1 MNAIKVTHLSKQFG
15 KQTVLADINLTIE
28 PNTIYGLLGRNGA
41 GKSTLLNLIT
51 NRLPSPAGMVTIGWV
66 NVTNND
72 VLLNRIYM
80 MSEANLYPS
89 RMPVSEIFK
98 LTADLYQ
105 GFDKDYADALVAKF
119 ELDPRTRFNKL
130 STGYRS
136 VMKLIIALAVDV
148 DYVFLDEPT
157 LGLDA
162 NHRQLFYEELIDSY
176 AERPRTF
183 VISTHLIEEIAN
195 VIERVFVIQDHRLM
209 INDTTENVLQE
220 GYAITGP
227 STEVQTYTE
236 GLNVIG
242 RESLGNLLVQYVY
255 GKLDNDREIPD
266 TVTVSH
272 IDLQKLFIYL
282 TSQGGHREI

>member
-1 MNAIKVTHLSKQFG
+1 MNPIKVTGLSKSFG
-15 KQTVLADINLTIE
+15 KKTVLTDINLTIE

-51 NRLPSPAGMVTIGWV
+51 NRLPIATGTVTIDG
-66 NVTNND
+66 TPLANND
-72 VLLNRIYM
+72 ALLNRIYM
-80 MSEANLYPS
+80 MSEANLYPP
-89 RMPVSEIFK
+89 RLRVSEIFK
-98 LTADLYQ
+98 LTAQMYQ
-105 GFDKDYADALVAKF
+105 GFDAAYADELVAKF
-119 ELDPRTRFNKL
+119 ELDPQTRFNKL

-176 AERPRTF
+176 AKTPRSF

-195 VIERVFVIQDHRLM
+195 VIERVFVIQDHQLLV
-209 INDTTENVLQE
+209 NDTTENVLQE
-220 GYAITGP
+220 GYAVTGP
-227 STEVQTYTE
+227 AKEVQTYTAD
-236 GLNVIG
+236 LNVIG
-242 RESLGNLLVQYVY
+242 QESLGNLLVHYVY
-255 GKLDNDREIPD
+255 GQLDDQREIPD

>member
-1 MNAIKVTHLSKQFG
+1 MNAIEVTHLSKQFG
-15 KQTVLADINLTIE
+15 KQTVLTDINLTIE

-51 NRLPSPAGMVTIGWV
+51 NRLPSPAGMVTIGGA

-72 VLLNRIYM
+72 ALLNRIYM

-105 GFDKDYADALVAKF
+105 GFDRDYADALVAKF
-119 ELDPRTRFNKL
+119 ELEPRTRFNKL

-242 RESLGNLLVQYVY
+242 HESLGNLLVQYVY

>member
-51 NRLPSPAGMVTIGWV
+51 NRLPSPAGMVTIGGV

-72 VLLNRIYM
+72 ALLNRIYM

>member
-1 MNAIKVTHLSKQFG
+1 MNAIEVTHLSKQFG

-51 NRLPSPAGMVTIGWV
+51 NRLPSPAGMVTIGGV

-242 RESLGNLLVQYVY
+242 HESLGNLLVQYVY

>member
-15 KQTVLADINLTIE
+15 KQTVLADISLTIE

-51 NRLPSPAGMVTIGWV
+51 NRLPSPAGMVTIGGV

-72 VLLNRIYM
+72 ALLNRIYM

-162 NHRQLFYEELIDSY
+162 NHRQLFYEELID
-176 AERPRTF
+176 P
-183 VISTHLIEEIAN
+183 
-195 VIERVFVIQDHRLM
+195 
-209 INDTTENVLQE
+209 
-220 GYAITGP
+220 
-227 STEVQTYTE
+227 
-236 GLNVIG
+236 
-242 RESLGNLLVQYVY
+242 
-255 GKLDNDREIPD
+255 
-266 TVTVSH
+266 
-272 IDLQKLFIYL
+272 
-282 TSQGGHREI
+282 

>member
-15 KQTVLADINLTIE
+15 KQTVLADISLTIE

-51 NRLPSPAGMVTIGWV
+51 NRLPSPAGMVTIGGV

-72 VLLNRIYM
+72 ALLNRIYM

-220 GYAITGP
+220 GFAITGP

-242 RESLGNLLVQYVY
+242 HESLGNLLVQYVY

>member
-51 NRLPSPAGMVTIGWV
+51 NRLPSPAGMVTIGGV

-242 RESLGNLLVQYVY
+242 HESLGNLLVQYVY

>member
-51 NRLPSPAGMVTIGWV
+51 NRLPSPAGMVTIGGV

-72 VLLNRIYM
+72 ALLNRIYM

-242 RESLGNLLVQYVY
+242 HESLGNLLVQYVY

>member
-1 MNAIKVTHLSKQFG
+1 M
-15 KQTVLADINLTIE
+15 
-28 PNTIYGLLGRNGA
+28 
-41 GKSTLLNLIT
+41 
-51 NRLPSPAGMVTIGWV
+51 
-66 NVTNND
+66 
-72 VLLNRIYM
+72 
-80 MSEANLYPS
+80 
-89 RMPVSEIFK
+89 SEIFK
-98 LTADLYQ
+98 LTAQMYQ
-105 GFDKDYADALVAKF
+105 GFDAAYADELVAKF
-119 ELDPRTRFNKL
+119 ELDPQTRFNKL

-176 AERPRTF
+176 AKTPRSF

-195 VIERVFVIQDHRLM
+195 VIERVFVIQDHQLLV
-209 INDTTENVLQE
+209 NDTTENVLQE
-220 GYAITGP
+220 GYAVTGP
-227 STEVQTYTE
+227 AKEVQTYTAD
-236 GLNVIG
+236 LNVIG
-242 RESLGNLLVQYVY
+242 QESLGNLLVHYVY
-255 GKLDNDREIPD
+255 GQLDDQREIPD

>member
-51 NRLPSPAGMVTIGWV
+51 NRLPSPAGMVTIGGV

>member
-51 NRLPSPAGMVTIGWV
+51 NRLPSPAGMVTIGGV

-220 GYAITGP
+220 GYVITGP

>member
-1 MNAIKVTHLSKQFG
+1 MNAIEVTHLSKQFG
-15 KQTVLADINLTIE
+15 KQTVLTDINLTIE

-51 NRLPSPAGMVTIGWV
+51 NRLPSPAGMVTIGGA

-72 VLLNRIYM
+72 ALLNRIYM

-105 GFDKDYADALVAKF
+105 GFDRDYADALVAKF

-242 RESLGNLLVQYVY
+242 HESLGNLLVQYVY

>member
-51 NRLPSPAGMVTIGWV
+51 NRLPSPAGMVTIGGG

-72 VLLNRIYM
+72 ALLNRIYM